1 MSLIVENLAA
11 QFGASAAFVETIL
24 GKRNL
29 IELAAETH
37 DIDAFMQRTGD
48 QWKYISYAL
57 GTNQRAKLS
66 LDRMYAIDTPNQV
79 GRALD
84 IGCGYGGFMRVF
96 LDRGFHA
103 YGVEIDSDL
112 AALARLNL
120 SGTDPERSE
129 VYVGDIFSGELSL
142 GTFDLITINDVIEH
156 LPNPIGAFNTLASML
171 NPGGMLGIYAP
182 NGKSIFYA
190 ASDPHNRVFGS
201 SILSGP
207 LAKSYVQA
215 MLKSTGYGLG
225 EYFGL
230 CEFRDL
236 CARNGLSFRHK
247 PHDGGE
253 RAENAMDYLAKF
265 TASFQNSEFRTKVPS
280 LIARAVEIEIWQ
292 YLSEYTTAA
301 AKAARGTAYC
311 DFNDTYL
318 SRAWTIVCKKEN

>member
-1 MSLIVENLAA
+1 MSHIIEKLAA
-11 QFGASAAFVETIL
+11 QFGASTAFVEAIL
-24 GKRNL
+24 AKRNL
-29 IELAAETH
+29 IELASESQ
-37 DIDAFMQRTGD
+37 DIDAFMRLTGD

-66 LDRMYAIDTPNQV
+66 LDRMSAIDTPNQI

-96 LDRGFHA
+96 LDKGFRS
-103 YGVEIDSDL
+103 YGIEIDKDL
-112 AALARLNL
+112 AALATLNL
-120 SGTDPERSE
+120 SDTDPDRSQ
-129 VYVGDIFSGELSL
+129 VFVGDIFSEDLNL
-142 GTFDLITINDVIEH
+142 GLFDLITINDVIEH
-156 LPNPIGAFNTLASML
+156 LPNPIGAFNTLAGML

-207 LAKSYVQA
+207 LAKSYVQT
-215 MLKSTGYGLG
+215 MLNSAGYGLG

-230 CEFRDL
+230 GEFRDL

-253 RAENAMDYLAKF
+253 RPENAMDYLAKF
-265 TASFQNSEFRTKVPS
+265 TASFQNSDFKSKVPF
-280 LIARAVEIEIWQ
+280 LVARAVEIEVWQ
-292 YLSEYTTAA
+292 YLSEYTAAA
-301 AKAARGTAYC
+301 AKATRGTAYC

-318 SRAWTIVCKKEN
+318 SRAWTIVCKKEI